1 MRYGASV
8 VVSGATST
16 GKTTLINYL
25 LSEIPDNKRIF
36 TIESGARELDL
47 VKKQDGKVINNII
60 HTLSRPSDN
69 PTFDI
74 SKDRLVVAA
83 LRFSPDIVVVGEM
96 RDVEAYSAVEASLTG
111 HTVVSTVH
119 SGAADAA
126 HMRIGLLCQKKF
138 PIDFNTSLIQ
148 AAQAFPVVVFTHKLE
163 NNARKIMNISEAEI
177 SKNGERLYRTL
188 YDYEITKNTVKGN
201 DYIIE
206 GRFRKPAQI
215 SDSLKQKLM
224 QYGVP
229 QTVLKRFVPKA
240 AFK

>member
-1 MRYGASV
+1 V
-8 VVSGATST
+8 V
-16 GKTTLINYL
+16 
-25 LSEIPDNKRIF
+25 
-36 TIESGARELDL
+36 
-47 VKKQDGKVINNII
+47 

-69 PTFDI
+69 PAFDI
-74 SKDRLVVAA
+74 SQDRLVVAS

-138 PIDFNTSLIQ
+138 PIEFNTSLIQ
-148 AAQAFPVVVFTHKLE
+148 AAQAFPIVVFTHKLE

-177 SKNGERLYRTL
+177 SAAGERRYRTL
-188 YDYEITKNTVKGN
+188 YDYEIRKNTVKGTFAAGGSPVEIAG
-201 DYIIE
+201 Y
-206 GRFRKPAQI
+206 FRKPEVM

-229 QTVLKRFVPKA
+229 QDVLMRFIKEA
-240 AFK
+240 R